1 MNRTELI
8 NYLMQLTEEG
18 RYVAKNVR
26 GNSMWSL
33 WFKEGKLKIICFQM
47 KKEPDGSYS
56 YTTEYETT
64 PPSTLTCPREYLK
77 KTAVL
82 CGDWRKKVLEYLNT
96 ASRNKT
102 EIKRLFEIS
111 KKENQN
117 LTVKITA
124 KEGYF
129 IRLPLYLPRL
139 SEVEF
144 IVESVHKGVDARLP
158 ENNQLYS
165 IPLRLVTDIRL
176 TAKNG

>member
-82 CGDWRKKVLEYLNT
+82 CEDWRKKALEYRDA
-96 ASRNKT
+96 ASRNRT
-102 EIKRLFEIS
+102 EIKRLFKIS

-124 KEGYF
+124 KEGYL
-129 IRLPLYLPRL
+129 ICLPHYFPRL
-139 SEVEF
+139 SEVEL

-158 ENNQLYS
+158 KNNRLYS
-165 IPLRLVTDIRL
+165 VPLRLVTDIRL